1 MSTKANKRNKQFQAY
16 AQKRARRPEAAVT
29 QRGSLKVKHAEER
42 RMVRDHADILQNIEF
57 TLVDAARE
65 SADLDDH
72 LVEQIL
78 RHTIDGT
85 SAEDPIV
92 TWAMTLLAEARDLRA
107 EISDSLWRDGLRVI
121 YTSLKRHSTCQPDDT
136 RYLEFVS
143 QYMI

>member
-1 MSTKANKRNKQFQAY
+1 MSIKTNKRSKQLQAY
-16 AQKRARRPEAAVT
+16 AKKRTRRPEATVT
-29 QRGSLKVKHAEER
+29 LCGSLKVKHAEQR

-65 SADLDDH
+65 SAELDDH

-78 RHTIDGT
+78 RHTIVCT

-107 EISDSLWRDGLRVI
+107 EVSDSLWRDALRVI

-136 RYLEFVS
+136 RYLDFVS